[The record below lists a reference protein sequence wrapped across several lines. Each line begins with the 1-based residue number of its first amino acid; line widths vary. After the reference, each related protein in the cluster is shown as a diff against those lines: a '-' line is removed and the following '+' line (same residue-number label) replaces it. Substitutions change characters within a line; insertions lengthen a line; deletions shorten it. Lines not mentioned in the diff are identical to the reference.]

1 MAGRCERCFGSLPFT
16 LLLLVSVKGAPV
28 RDVVAL
34 VCVYDLS
41 VPPASGPGLWATMD
55 GLSPWKW
62 SRLICAARDSY
73 FLTGD
78 STGLR
83 PGYGVCPLH
92 PALCLDAK
100 CVICGRR
107 RYNRR
112 VAPRLLG
119 FACPSGLFGSP
130 WTLPLD
136 FGVHDSQE
144 TRCGGCPLSDGTRT
158 AAGALVLGSTR
169 LSWVALGADPLSLL
183 LSR

>member
-1 MAGRCERCFGSLPFT
+1 MRAVLWKPPLHLATAGFCERCS
-16 LLLLVSVKGAPV
+16 SK
-28 RDVVAL
+28 DVVAL

-62 SRLICAARDSY
+62 SRLICAARDSH
-73 FLTGD
+73 FR
-78 STGLR
+78 S
-83 PGYGVCPLH
+83 PPSGYGVCPLH

-169 LSWVALGADPLSLL
+169 CLGWLWVPTHCHFC
-183 LSR
+183 

>member
-1 MAGRCERCFGSLPFT
+1 MLAVLWKPPLHLATAGFCERWS
-16 LLLLVSVKGAPV
+16 SKS
-28 RDVVAL
+28 VVAL

-41 VPPASGPGLWATMD
+41 VPPASGPGLWAAMD

-78 STGLR
+78 SAGLHFL
-83 PGYGVCPLH
+83 VTAFALFTLH
-92 PALCLDAK
+92 SVLTQS
-100 CVICGRR
+100 VRR

-169 LSWVALGADPLSLL
+169 CLGWLWVPTHCHFC
-183 LSR
+183 